1 MSNIKWIKL
10 STSMFDD
17 EKIKLIEQLPEADTI
32 LIIWIKL
39 LSQAGK
45 TNSNGYIYL
54 NENVPYSE
62 EMLSTIFDRSLN
74 TVRLALNTLQD
85 FGMIFIDDAAF
96 IRITKWEK
104 HQNVEG
110 MDRVR
115 RLAAERNK
123 RYRERKKQKHLT
135 EAKTKDV
142 SVTSRDGTEEE
153 LELER
158 EEDTDREIDKDK
170 ERERKVAD
178 IIQFWDENG
187 FGINNIHA
195 KEQLLSWLHDSSF
208 KEPSSVILKALNIA
222 CESDARRL
230 KYIEGILK
238 NWENESLSTVEEIE
252 NRNRNRQ
259 KQPKEQ
265 LNYNPEKDRF

>member
-1 MSNIKWIKL
+1 VSNIKWIKL
-10 STSMFDD
+10 STTMFDD

-62 EMLSTIFDRSLN
+62 EMLSTIFGRSLN
-74 TVRLALNTLQD
+74 TVRLALKTLQD

-96 IRITKWEK
+96 IRITNWEK

-123 RYRERKKQKHLT
+123 RYRERKKQKQLT
-135 EAKTKDV
+135 EEKVKDV

-153 LELER
+153 LEKEV
-158 EEDTDREIDKDK
+158 DIDRDLDKDK
-170 ERERKVAD
+170 ERERVVAD
-178 IIQFWDENG
+178 VIQFWDGNG

-195 KEQLLSWLHDSSF
+195 KEQLLLWLDDSHF
-208 KEPSSVILKALNIA
+208 KEPRDVILKALNIP

-238 NWENESLSTVEEIE
+238 NWENESLLTVEEIE
-252 NRNRNRQ
+252 NSVQNRH
-259 KQPKEQ
+259 KQPRKQ
-265 LNYNPEKDRF
+265 LNYNPKKDRF

>member
-62 EMLSTIFDRSLN
+62 EMLSTIFGRSLN
-74 TVRLALNTLQD
+74 TVRLALKTLQD
-85 FGMIFIDDAAF
+85 FGMIFIDDASF
-96 IRITKWEK
+96 IRITNWEK

-123 RYRERKKQKHLT
+123 RYREKKKQKQLT
-135 EAKTKDV
+135 EKKAEDV

-158 EEDTDREIDKDK
+158 EEDKDREIDKDK
-170 ERERKVAD
+170 EQEKEVVD
-178 IIQFWDENG
+178 IVRFWDENG

-195 KEQLLSWLHDSSF
+195 KEQLLSWLDDSSF
-208 KEPSSVILKALNIA
+208 KEPGSVILKALNIA

-238 NWENESLSTVEEIE
+238 NWENESLLTVKEIE
-252 NRNRNRQ
+252 NSNRNRD
-259 KQPKEQ
+259 KQPKKQ
-265 LNYNPEKDRF
+265 LNYDPKKDRF

>member
-17 EKIKLIEQLPEADTI
+17 EKIKLIEQLPDADTI

-62 EMLSTIFDRSLN
+62 ERLDTIFESSLI
-74 TVRLALNTLQD
+74 TARVALNTLRVL
-85 FGMIFIDDAAF
+85 GMILFDDAAL
-96 IRITKWEK
+96 IGITKWEK

-110 MDRVR
+110 MERVR
-115 RLAAERNK
+115 RVAAERNK

-170 ERERKVAD
+170 ER
-178 IIQFWDENG
+178 
-187 FGINNIHA
+187 
-195 KEQLLSWLHDSSF
+195 
-208 KEPSSVILKALNIA
+208 
-222 CESDARRL
+222 
-230 KYIEGILK
+230 
-238 NWENESLSTVEEIE
+238 
-252 NRNRNRQ
+252 
-259 KQPKEQ
+259 
-265 LNYNPEKDRF
+265 

>member
-1 MSNIKWIKL
+1 MSDIKWIKL
-10 STSMFDD
+10 STLMFDD

-62 EMLSTIFDRSLN
+62 EMLSTIFGRSLN
-74 TVRLALNTLQD
+74 TVRLALKTLQD
-85 FGMIFIDDAAF
+85 FGMIFIDGASF
-96 IRITKWEK
+96 IRITNWEK

-123 RYRERKKQKHLT
+123 RYRERKKQKQLT
-135 EAKTKDV
+135 EVKTKDV
-142 SVTSRDGTEEE
+142 SVTSRDGTEKE

-158 EEDTDREIDKDK
+158 EEDTEIDKDK
-170 ERERKVAD
+170 ELEKEAAD
-178 IIQFWDENG
+178 VIQFWDENG

-195 KEQLLSWLHDSSF
+195 KKQLLSWLDDSSF
-208 KEPSSVILKALNIA
+208 KEPSRVILKALNIA
-222 CESDARRL
+222 CASDARRL
-230 KYIEGILK
+230 KYIEGILR
-238 NWENESLSTVEEIE
+238 NWENESLLTIKEIE
-252 NRNRNRQ
+252 NSNRNQ
-259 KQPKEQ
+259 HKQTKEQ
-265 LNYNPEKDRF
+265 LNYDPEKDRF

>member
-96 IRITKWEK
+96 IRIRSE
-104 HQNVEG
+104 ER
-110 MDRVR
+110 RVGK
-115 RLAAERNK
+115 EC
-123 RYRERKKQKHLT
+123 
-135 EAKTKDV
+135 KD
-142 SVTSRDGTEEE
+142 
-153 LELER
+153 
-158 EEDTDREIDKDK
+158 
-170 ERERKVAD
+170 
-178 IIQFWDENG
+178 
-187 FGINNIHA
+187 
-195 KEQLLSWLHDSSF
+195 
-208 KEPSSVILKALNIA
+208 
-222 CESDARRL
+222 
-230 KYIEGILK
+230 
-238 NWENESLSTVEEIE
+238 
-252 NRNRNRQ
+252 
-259 KQPKEQ
+259 
-265 LNYNPEKDRF
+265 

>member
-10 STSMFDD
+10 STSIFDD
-17 EKIKLIEQLPEADTI
+17 EKIKLIEQLHEADKI
-32 LIIWIKL
+32 LMIWIKL

-45 TNSNGYIYL
+45 TNSNRYIYL

-62 EMLSTIFDRSLN
+62 EMLSTIFGRSLN
-74 TVRLALNTLQD
+74 TVRLALKTLQD
-85 FGMIFIDDAAF
+85 FGMIFIDDASF
-96 IRITKWEK
+96 IRITNWEK

-123 RYRERKKQKHLT
+123 RYREKKKQKQLT
-135 EAKTKDV
+135 EKKAEDV

-158 EEDTDREIDKDK
+158 EEDKDREIDKDK
-170 ERERKVAD
+170 EQEKEVVD
-178 IIQFWDENG
+178 IVRFWYENG

-195 KEQLLSWLHDSSF
+195 KEQLLSWLDDSSF
-208 KEPSSVILKALNIA
+208 KEPGSVILKALNIA

-238 NWENESLSTVEEIE
+238 NWENESLLTVKEIE
-252 NRNRNRQ
+252 NSNRNRD

-265 LNYNPEKDRF
+265 LNYDPKKDRF

>member
-17 EKIKLIEQLPEADTI
+17 EKIKLIEQMPEADTI

-62 EMLSTIFDRSLN
+62 EMLSTIFGRSLN

-96 IRITKWEK
+96 IRITNWEK

-123 RYRERKKQKHLT
+123 RYRERKKQKQLV
-135 EAKTKDV
+135 ETKAEDV

-153 LELER
+153 LER
-158 EEDTDREIDKDK
+158 EKDTDREIDKEQEK
-170 ERERKVAD
+170 EVAN
-178 IIQFWDENG
+178 IIRFWDENG
-187 FGINNIHA
+187 FGINNVHA
-195 KEQLLSWLHDSSF
+195 KEQLLSWLDDSSF
-208 KEPSSVILKALNIA
+208 KEPCNVILKALNIA

-238 NWENESLSTVEEIE
+238 NWENESLLTVEEIE
-252 NRNRNRQ
+252 NSNRNRC
-259 KQPKEQ
+259 KNPKEQ
-265 LNYNPEKDRF
+265 LNYGSKKDRF

>member
-62 EMLSTIFDRSLN
+62 EMLSTIFGRSLN
-74 TVRLALNTLQD
+74 TVRLALKTLQD
-85 FGMIFIDDAAF
+85 FGMIFIDDASF
-96 IRITKWEK
+96 IRITNWEK

-123 RYRERKKQKHLT
+123 RYRERKKQKQLT
-135 EAKTKDV
+135 EGKTRDV

-153 LELER
+153 LDLEK
-158 EEDTDREIDKDK
+158 EEDKDGDIDKDK
-170 ERERKVAD
+170 EQERKVAE

-195 KEQLLSWLHDSSF
+195 KKQLLSWLDESSF
-208 KEPSSVILKALNIA
+208 KDPSRVILKALNIA

-238 NWENESLSTVEEIE
+238 NWENESLLTVEEIE
-252 NRNRNRQ
+252 NSNQNRQ